1 MTWTLIRL
9 ELARSPEFPE
19 GSAAHAYQLRVPL
32 DGHAIAD
39 SGALRA
45 HPERAEVLRIWPDE
59 PDQHGY
65 LFHRG
70 KRWIFSYAPG
80 EADDEPVFH
89 LETHPLRLGEYVTV
103 TERDGKP
110 LCFRITRCE
119 ALAEA

>member
-19 GSAAHAYQLRVPL
+19 GSAAHAYLLRVPL

-39 SGALRA
+39 SDALRA

-65 LFHRG
+65 LLHHRN
-70 KRWIFSYAPG
+70 RWIFSYAPG

-89 LETHPLRLGEYVTV
+89 LETHPLRLGEYVTI
-103 TERDGKP
+103 TERDGTS